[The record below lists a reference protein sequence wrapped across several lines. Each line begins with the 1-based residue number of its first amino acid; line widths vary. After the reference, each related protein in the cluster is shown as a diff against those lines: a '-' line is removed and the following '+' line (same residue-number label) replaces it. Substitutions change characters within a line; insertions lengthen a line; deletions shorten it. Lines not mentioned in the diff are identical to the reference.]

1 MKTDVKNVVA
11 FITGGASGIGKAV
24 AEMIIAHGGQV
35 VLADIDDETGKAVV
49 EEMGPNA
56 LYVHADV
63 LSEDE
68 IRKALQITQSE
79 FGKINVLINSAA
91 ILGGEHFYDYATN
104 TPHPLESC
112 REIMEVN
119 TIGVFNVMRLATSI
133 MMEAPA
139 DEDEQRGVIINL
151 SSIAGYGVT
160 DRIVYGA
167 SKAAVN
173 AMTEP
178 VARWLAP
185 VGIRCVG
192 IAPGVVDTPMIG
204 TDFTPVFS
212 VFFII
217 FN

>member
-1 MKTDVKNVVA
+1 
-11 FITGGASGIGKAV
+11 
-24 AEMIIAHGGQV
+24 
-35 VLADIDDETGKAVV
+35 
-49 EEMGPNA
+49 
-56 LYVHADV
+56 V

-192 IAPGVVDTPMIG
+192 IAPGVVDTPMIACWSQEVKTRMINSG
-204 TDFTPVFS
+204 MTPKRIGHPTEIAH
-212 VFFII
+212 II
-217 FN
+217 KCVIENHYINAENIRIDTGFRSNNSCVPLSRLAA